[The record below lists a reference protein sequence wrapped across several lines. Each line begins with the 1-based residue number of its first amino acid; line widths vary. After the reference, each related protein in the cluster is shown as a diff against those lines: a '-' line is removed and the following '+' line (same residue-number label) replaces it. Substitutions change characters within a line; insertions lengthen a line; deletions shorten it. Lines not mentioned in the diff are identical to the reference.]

1 MAVPASAFSQESA
14 GAILRSSGTGVS
26 VNRSAAPASI
36 ALYRD
41 DLIETQQ
48 KAVARIEISGSSAD
62 ISPETIVQFR
72 SDELFLDHGTIA
84 VNTTRGLKVRVGC
97 VTITPV
103 SDSDWTHYEVTDSS
117 GKVTVS
123 AIKSDVYIDERSNKP
138 QSAKASERSSRD
150 IVRETEQKSRDEKCA
165 GAALHS
171 AAPPGIEPVLNSPW
185 AIGLGAGGVVTITCF
200 ALCRNSSPMSPAKP

>member
-123 AIKSDVYIDERSNKP
+123 AIKSDVYIERSNKP

-150 IVRETEQKSRDEKCA
+150 IVKETEQKSRDEKCA